1 MKSWNR
7 DKMETM
13 KGKNAIFGN
22 LWEFKKIIII
32 IMIIKPHTIQTQSQ
46 AKIKCS
52 EDQVEFPF

>member
-1 MKSWNR
+1 
-7 DKMETM
+7 METM